1 MTHYIKKCTCGIVI
15 AQCKCASPDKTVT
28 VVSPCEHNPSPTT
41 IKECSQ
47 ECISLHCKDTKN
59 YPKSGHWSC
68 KCSCHFSQPSEE
80 KDQYGHKIIR
90 PTLPDDTFDR
100 LKEEIKERAK
110 QEEWEKELELL
121 FCKPW
126 GTKEVKSFISQL
138 LKKEREKVIEEVK
151 KNTKDLTKY
160 ETEFTCPCGIE
171 HSVQFLIRKPKVMK
185 GKITEITINS
195 EQLKK

>member
-1 MTHYIKKCTCGIVI
+1 MKKYTVDELKEIF
-15 AQCKCASPDKTVT
+15 KESPY
-28 VVSPCEHNPSPTT
+28 S
-41 IKECSQ
+41 
-47 ECISLHCKDTKN
+47 
-59 YPKSGHWSC
+59 SGHTMQFLKWLD
-68 KCSCHFSQPSEE
+68 HLSEE

-90 PTLPDDTFDR
+90 PTIPDNAFDG
-100 LKEEIKERAK
+100 LKEKIQAKAK
-110 QEEWEKELELL
+110 QEDWEEELELL

-195 EQLKK
+195 QQLKK